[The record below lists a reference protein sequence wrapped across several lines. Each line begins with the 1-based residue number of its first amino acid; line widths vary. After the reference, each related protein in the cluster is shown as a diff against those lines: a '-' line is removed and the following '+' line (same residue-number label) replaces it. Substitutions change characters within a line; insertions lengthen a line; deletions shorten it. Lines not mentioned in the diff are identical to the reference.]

1 MEEEREAT
9 TNKQNIILIIIT
21 IANDEKK
28 IINNIMKNEWMNSSN
43 PEAQGDCPKAS
54 HDDATET

>member
-1 MEEEREAT
+1 MEEERERQQQT
-9 TNKQNIILIIIT
+9 KYYIT